1 MYIGMCALSPINS
14 LSCPVLPGAHK
25 GPSGDQLGIFKDCVL
40 VFRPLKFPSP
50 ELETA
55 GQESSSD
62 AEVIELSREDR
73 PGSPFGR
80 SRHTTPHCSQRRQ
93 RRSKSCNP
101 GTSEVSASQPA
112 PASLTPSPLD
122 LGYQTLE
129 HSFCETGDSSVDS
142 PLRDPRLEPGV
153 TRGLEKSEPCHLLR
167 LPNIVILKLLGY
179 LNSRELARVAVTCRQ
194 LRHLCWSESLWTSI
208 VLAGESLDTD
218 RAVRAILSRL
228 VWAREGRDGA
238 PCVTTVVLSGCA
250 RYGR

>member
-1 MYIGMCALSPINS
+1 MYIGMCALSPINR

-25 GPSGDQLGIFKDCVL
+25 GPSEDQLRIFQDCVL
-40 VFRPLKFPSP
+40 VIFQPLKFFPP
-50 ELETA
+50 ELEAA

-80 SRHTTPHCSQRRQ
+80 SRHTTPHCSQRQ
-93 RRSKSCNP
+93 RRSKSCQP
-101 GTSEVSASQPA
+101 GASEVQQA

-153 TRGLEKSEPCHLLR
+153 TTRGLEKTQPCHLLR
-167 LPNIVILKLLGY
+167 LPNILILKLLGY
-179 LNSRELARVAVTCRQ
+179 LNSMELARASVTCRQ
-194 LRHLCWSESLWTSI
+194 LRQLCWSETLWASI

-238 PCVTTVVLSGCA
+238 PSVTTVVLSGCA